1 MTIHRGTETDVQSW
15 ATMMHD
21 EEIARLRGQQSY
33 GPSPRDVSLEPKN
46 IPAIRTKGCPVSDF
60 PDDLP
65 RALFHVDGARLLI
78 EKSGEIVDAGL
89 QD

>member
-1 MTIHRGTETDVQSW
+1 MPNEAQKNTYEFIRK
-15 ATMMHD
+15 
-21 EEIARLRGQQSY
+21 EIARLRGQQSY
-33 GPSPRDVSLEPKN
+33 GPSPRDVSLEPKDVR
-46 IPAIRTKGCPVSDF
+46 PSELKDVRVSDF